1 MRGTIHNYLKTQNTN
16 VSSNI
21 TITSHC
27 LCTMVS
33 SGKHPRS
40 VSQSFSESEWESDS
54 NPPHKRPRARYRP
67 SMTIDWR
74 EEICRFLGRSSKLDD
89 NEILDELD
97 MVSTELVELRRISSK
112 QLAPPKPPD
121 YQVIY
126 RVRCQQ
132 SNEDELYLDTP
143 WVVNSGP
150 SNAHLRGSNKIHNF
164 ELHVERN
171 KEMTFL
177 IFREFECCGSISRDT
192 NLTQG
197 VGFDIQAKDLLVKEY
212 VSNISNE
219 FRLALTELC
228 GSALSDTAHLD
239 FMNEEID
246 QIDHPYL
253 WWFQARSSLEEVGAQ
268 ISPDLRLHLDV
279 FRCYLDKCLGDEWA
293 TVDRLLSSNHITAA
307 YIHYLFAPQQ
317 ICILNAQD
325 RSISSLEAFT
335 TTNWLDVPNRCIEGT
350 KWTFDGNFEKKH
362 VRFVLEKPPSR
373 TRKFPIR
380 DLSIYPA
387 LFADKDDLKALR
399 ERGEMF
405 WKCRHRNYVCYKG
418 AELDGAHNMSDPR
431 FMIDTATFKQ
441 MHPPNEGQRDIPNR
455 DDLGHEI
462 MSQDEPVL
470 HDDFFM
476 CLPTTL
482 SGFNMQKKEWVTLRV
497 AFIEDVKWNDE
508 AFKLLVIDEST
519 KELIQAVVTNQLQA
533 EDHTDMIR
541 GKGNGLFILL
551 HGGPGTGKTLTAE
564 SVAEIARKPLY
575 KVTCGDIGT
584 KAEEVEKY
592 LEVVL
597 LLGKTWGCVVLL
609 DEADVFL
616 EQRSLSN
623 LERNALVSVFLRVLE
638 YYDGILILTSNRV
651 GTFDEA
657 FRSRIQ
663 LTLRYENLNQD
674 QRHKIWENFFRRLKT
689 LESSKM
695 AVASSPLPT
704 RSKSGYGFDF
714 NDIRAHI
721 SELAERNLNGREIRN
736 AISTARQLAMYKK
749 EPMKYKHLERV
760 IKETSKFE
768 AYITELNRGFSSDEI
783 SKDKGERL

>member
-1 MRGTIHNYLKTQNTN
+1 MGVR
-16 VSSNI
+16 
-21 TITSHC
+21 
-27 LCTMVS
+27 
-33 SGKHPRS
+33 
-40 VSQSFSESEWESDS
+40 
-54 NPPHKRPRARYRP
+54 PPHKRSRARHQP
-67 SMTIDWR
+67 TMTIDWR
-74 EEICRFLGRSSKLDD
+74 EEICRFLNRPSELTDTA
-89 NEILDELD
+89 ILDELD
-97 MVSTELVELRRISSK
+97 TVLTELVELRRLSSR
-112 QLAPPKPPD
+112 QLAPPKAPD
-121 YQVIY
+121 FQVIN

-132 SNEDELYLDTP
+132 SDDDELYLDVP

-150 SNAHLRGSNKIHNF
+150 YEMHLRGSNKIHNF
-164 ELHVERN
+164 ELHLERN

-177 IFREFECCGSISRDT
+177 VFREFECCGQRSMNFSSRKPD
-192 NLTQG
+192 
-197 VGFDIQAKDLLVKEY
+197 FQAKDLLVKEY
-212 VSNISNE
+212 VTNISDK
-219 FRLALTELC
+219 FRMALVELC
-228 GSALSDTAHLD
+228 ELVLGEAPHPD
-239 FMNEEID
+239 FINEAVD
-246 QIDHPYL
+246 QIHHPYL
-253 WWFQARSSLEEVGAQ
+253 WWYHARSSIEEQGAVL
-268 ISPDLRLHLDV
+268 SPDSRLHLDI
-279 FRCYLDKCLGDEWA
+279 FQRYLSTCLREEWA
-293 TVDRLLSSNHITAA
+293 TVDMLLSSRYITANL
-307 YIHYLFAPQQ
+307 IHYLFVPQE
-317 ICILNAQD
+317 ICISNTQD
-325 RSISSLEAFT
+325 GSTSLLEAFT
-335 TTNWLDVPNRCIEGT
+335 ATDWLDLSSRSIPGT

-362 VRFVLEKPPSR
+362 MRFVLEHPPSLIK
-373 TRKFPIR
+373 KFPIR
-380 DLSIYPA
+380 KLSMYPA
-387 LFADKDDLKALR
+387 RFADKDDITALR
-399 ERGEMF
+399 QRGKMF
-405 WKCRHRNYVCYKG
+405 WKCRRRNYVCYKDAG
-418 AELDGAHNMSDPR
+418 LDGAHSMSDPR

-441 MHPPNEGQRDIPNR
+441 MHPPNEGERQVSNR
-455 DDLGHEI
+455 DDLGPEI
-462 MSQDEPVL
+462 MSQDDPGL
-470 HDDFFM
+470 SDSFFM

-497 AFIEDVKWNDE
+497 GFIEDVTWNEE

-533 EDHTDMIR
+533 EDYADMIR

-564 SVAEIARKPLY
+564 RYSIHYRMRTCETLLTSPSVAEIARKPLY

-663 LTLRYENLNQD
+663 LTLRYENLNQN
-674 QRHKIWENFFRRLKT
+674 QRYKIWENFVRRLET
-689 LESSKM
+689 LESSK
-695 AVASSPLPT
+695 AALASSTSPT
-704 RSKSGYGFDF
+704 RGISGYGFDF
-714 NDIRAHI
+714 RDIRAHI
-721 SELAERNLNGREIRN
+721 PELAERNLNGREIRN

-749 EPMKYKHLERV
+749 EPMNYKHLERV

-783 SKDKGERL
+783 LKDKGER